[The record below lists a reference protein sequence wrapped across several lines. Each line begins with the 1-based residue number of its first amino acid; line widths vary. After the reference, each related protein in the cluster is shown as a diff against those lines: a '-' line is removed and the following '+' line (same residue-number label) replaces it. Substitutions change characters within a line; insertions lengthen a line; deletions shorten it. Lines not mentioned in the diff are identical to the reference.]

1 MLLLIALIAF
11 PSTFGTKGI
20 YRTKSADVEWILEA
34 RSILSICLD
43 AEAYR
48 YEYSDT
54 SEDYGSGRII
64 IGYTPSKRFE
74 GYTIWRIHGQGSVQL
89 PLSDSDTEG
98 DLGDFDIGG
107 KVVLKKI
114 KNSYLGADLALTL
127 PIGRNQYTNDGF
139 IIYPKA
145 LATIDFGDY
154 WRLFPIRG
162 HLNFGIPVGRQGLGD
177 HFPLMFAAAFEL
189 PSRLFTYFI
198 EVGRMHERD
207 WNWRVTPGLRLH
219 PFNRFSLT
227 VAADFGITDD
237 YWLIGA
243 NAGLSVSSV
252 LTRERETRP
261 TGNLAGEVRDTHTQA
276 PLNASV
282 TLVELDETVT
292 SDDEYGVYRIFGIP
306 IGVYTVVVTA
316 PDYATETRVVVVNRG
331 ETDLHNFALTR
342 AKLSYEGLIV
352 DSRTERPISMA
363 SIHLDG
369 KTEFSTNSD
378 SDGYFNARL
387 APGVYTLKVNKQ
399 NYAQYVTEIAL
410 TENQYDT
417 ISIKQ
422 VEAIAETP
430 EAVVYFDVDDANIRE
445 DQKAPLDTIAEFLKS
460 HPTVNCELRGHT
472 DPSGN
477 MDYNEVLSLARAN
490 SVKDYLVKVHGIEK
504 NRISTLAFSKT
515 KLVKE
520 SPEKS
525 RRVEIFFIK

>member
-20 YRTKSADVEWILEA
+20 YRAKSADVEWILEA

-54 SEDYGSGRII
+54 SFDYGSGRII

-74 GYTIWRIHGQGSVQL
+74 GYTLWRVHGEGSVQL
-89 PLSDSDTEG
+89 PLNDSDTEG

-107 KVVLKKI
+107 KLVLRKMR
-114 KNSYLGADLALTL
+114 NSYLGTDLAITL
-127 PIGRNQYTNDGF
+127 PIGRNAYSNDGF
-139 IIYPKA
+139 IIYPK
-145 LATIDFGDY
+145 LLGTLDFGDY

-162 HLNFGIPVGRQGLGD
+162 HLNFGIPIGRQGLGD
-177 HFPLMFAAAFEL
+177 HFPLMFAGAVEL
-189 PSRLFTYFI
+189 PSRLFTYFMEI
-198 EVGRMHERD
+198 SRMHERD

-219 PFNRFSLT
+219 PFNRLSLT
-227 VAADFGITDD
+227 VAADFGLTED

-243 NAGLSVSSV
+243 NAGLSLSSV

-261 TGNLAGEVRDTHTQA
+261 TGNLAGEVRDIHTQT
-276 PLNASV
+276 PINARV
-282 TLVELDETVT
+282 TLIELDETAT
-292 SDDEYGVYRIFGIP
+292 SDEKYGVYRLMGIP
-306 IGVYTVVVTA
+306 VGVYTVTVAAT
-316 PDYATETRVVVVNRG
+316 DYAKETRVIVVRQG
-331 ETDLHNFALTR
+331 ETDLHNFTLTR
-342 AKLSYEGLIV
+342 AKLSFEGIIV

-363 SIHLDG
+363 SITLDG
-369 KTEFSTNSD
+369 KTQVSSSSD
-378 SDGYFNARL
+378 ADGYFTIRV
-387 APGVYTLKVNKQ
+387 APGAYTLKVNKQ
-399 NYAQYVTEIAL
+399 NYAQYVTDLILA
-410 TENQYDT
+410 ENQCDT
-417 ISIKQ
+417 IAIKQ
-422 VEAIAETP
+422 IEAIAETP
-430 EAVVYFDVDDANIRE
+430 EAVIYFDIDDANIRD
-445 DQKAPLDTIAEFLKS
+445 DQKTSLDTIAEFLKS

-504 NRISTLAFSKT
+504 NRIATLAFSKT

-525 RRVEIFFIK
+525 RRVEIFFVK